1 MSIKVI
7 NSDKATGQL
16 QHAGRQKQG
25 WNPLLPDA
33 KELFSL
39 REVVLGKPIVS
50 GSAES
55 LRCLPVCCSPVVV
68 FS

>member
-25 WNPLLPDA
+25 WNPLLPVVEKSFYLRVIFALFYA
-33 KELFSL
+33 KY
-39 REVVLGKPIVS
+39 
-50 GSAES
+50 
-55 LRCLPVCCSPVVV
+55 CS
-68 FS
+68 